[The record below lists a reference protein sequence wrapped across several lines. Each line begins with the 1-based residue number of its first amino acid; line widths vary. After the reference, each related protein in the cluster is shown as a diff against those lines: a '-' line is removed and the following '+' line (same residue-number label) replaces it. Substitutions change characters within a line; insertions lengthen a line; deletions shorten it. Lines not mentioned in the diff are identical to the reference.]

1 MLNAHVYMDW
11 VVSVLVIYIFFMHHD
26 NDIVSTSYLPNYNK
40 KKLMYGCI
48 LIMCLYLIGV
58 WV

>member
-1 MLNAHVYMDW
+1 MDW
-11 VVSVLVIYIFFMHHD
+11 VVSVLVIYIFLMHHD
-26 NDIVSTSYLPNYNK
+26 DDIVSTSYVPNYNK
-40 KKLMYGCI
+40 KMLMYSCI